1 MANDKVAKP
10 SPKKPRKGA
19 TTPPPP
25 SLSPAI
31 WTILVYNIKAV
42 DTNEVDP
49 KAVDVPLF
57 LTEFDVDVSVESQVQ
72 VVVVAAQPRPGG

>member
-1 MANDKVAKP
+1 MAKP

-25 SLSPAI
+25 SLSTAL
-31 WTILVYNIKAV
+31 WTIKVYNANAV
-42 DTNEVDP
+42 DH
-49 KAVDVPLF
+49 PLF
-57 LTEFDVDVSVESQVQ
+57 LTEFDVDVSADSQVQ